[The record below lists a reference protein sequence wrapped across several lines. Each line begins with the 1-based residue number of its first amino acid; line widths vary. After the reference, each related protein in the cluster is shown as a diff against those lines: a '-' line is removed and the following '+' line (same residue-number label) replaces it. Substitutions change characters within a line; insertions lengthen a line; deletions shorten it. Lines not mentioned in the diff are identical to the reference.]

1 MGWEHEADTIW
12 KAQELY
18 CADRL
23 SFAAVAKQTGIAEST
38 LKRWSEKYGWRAK
51 REELAQVEAEIRVD
65 TIKARGHILKKLLES
80 ENGKEASQ
88 MAFAV
93 SSMESL
99 ALKQQELALA
109 GKIPTALDPKE
120 RPVIGNRAD
129 AVGALRQAIENKIG
143 FALVD
148 PAKLNRDTVKDV
160 LQCLALVDELEAG
173 LPKDE
178 KAETA
183 KSERGL
189 TQEMYD
195 RLLAA
200 LSGEL

>member
-1 MGWEHEADTIW
+1 MGWEHEAETLW

-23 SFAAVAKQTGIAEST
+23 SFAAVARQTGVAEST
-38 LKRWSEKYGWRAK
+38 LKRWSEKYAWRAK

-65 TIKARGHILKKLLES
+65 TIKARGHILKKLLEAGD
-80 ENGKEASQ
+80 GKEASQ
-88 MAFAV
+88 VAFAV
-93 SSMESL
+93 SSLEGL

-109 GKIPTALDPKE
+109 GKIPTTLDPKE
-120 RPVIGNRAD
+120 RPVIASRAD
-129 AVGALRQAIENKIG
+129 AVAALKQAIENKIG
-143 FALVD
+143 LALVD

-160 LQCLALVDELEAG
+160 LQCFALVDELEAG

-183 KSERGL
+183 KSERGI
-189 TQEMYD
+189 TEDMYE
-195 RLLAA
+195 RLVAA
-200 LSGEL
+200 LSGEI

>member
-1 MGWEHEADTIW
+1 MGWEHEAETLW

-23 SFAAVAKQTGIAEST
+23 SFAAVAKQTGVAEST
-38 LKRWSEKYGWRAK
+38 LKRWSEKYSWRAK
-51 REELAQVEAEIRVD
+51 REELAQVEAEIRLD
-65 TIKARGHILKKLLES
+65 TIKARGHILKKLLEAGD
-80 ENGKEASQ
+80 GKEASQ
-88 MAFAV
+88 VAFAV
-93 SSMESL
+93 SALEGL

-120 RPVIGNRAD
+120 RPVIGSRAD
-129 AVGALRQAIENKIG
+129 AVAALRQAIENKIG

-148 PAKLNRDTVKDV
+148 PVKLNRDTVKDV

-189 TQEMYD
+189 TEEMYE

>member
-23 SFAAVAKQTGIAEST
+23 SFAAVAKQTGVAEST

-51 REELAQVEAEIRVD
+51 REELARVESEIRVD
-65 TIKARGHILKKLLES
+65 TIKSRGFILKKLLES

-99 ALKQQELALA
+99 ALKQQELAIA
-109 GKIPTALDPKE
+109 GKIPTALDPKD
-120 RPVIGNRAD
+120 RPTIGSKAD
-129 AVGALRQAIENKIG
+129 AVAALKQGIESKVG

-148 PAKLNRDTVKDV
+148 PAKLNRETVKDI
-160 LQCLALVDELEAG
+160 LHCYALIDELEAG